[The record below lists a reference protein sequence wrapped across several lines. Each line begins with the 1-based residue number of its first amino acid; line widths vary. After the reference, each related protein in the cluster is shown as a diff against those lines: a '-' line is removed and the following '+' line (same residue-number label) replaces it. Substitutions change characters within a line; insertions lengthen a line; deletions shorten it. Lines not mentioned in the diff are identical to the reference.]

1 MLNTCILDGSSLLI
15 LQKAYKTCQDLHHI
29 CVWESWDASE
39 ANQHGHQL
47 AAEGFDVELAR
58 VMLPQE

>member
-15 LQKAYKTCQDLHHI
+15 LQKAYKTRQDLYHI
-29 CVWESWDASE
+29 CVWESRDALE
-39 ANQHGHQL
+39 ANQHAHQL
-47 AAEGFDVELAR
+47 VAEGFEVELAR